1 MNISRYMNGILMGY
15 ERDIRGFYP
24 VTASGKNAVFIRLTR
39 FRYIEK
45 NRRVAY
51 KALSVMKHGWLG
63 KF

>member
-1 MNISRYMNGILMGY
+1 MGY

-45 NRRVAY
+45 NRLVAY